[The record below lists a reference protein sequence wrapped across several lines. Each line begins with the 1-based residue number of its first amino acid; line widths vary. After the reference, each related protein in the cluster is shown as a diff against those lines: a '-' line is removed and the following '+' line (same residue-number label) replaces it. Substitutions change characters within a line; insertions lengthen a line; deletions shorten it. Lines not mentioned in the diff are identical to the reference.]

1 MSPLRAITLALWS
14 NIMGQGSRISTR
26 KQIVNLNCLII
37 FTRWRWKQYLNC
49 RKKITEPH
57 EIQSLQN
64 LQNGWNAIGN
74 AWVHSCSQGREF
86 DLHWPRLTKPT
97 CNAIKKGVP
106 PLKPQDRSDPNTT
119 SGFVFTTL
127 LSPFQGIR
135 RHVDNM
141 AHAAI
146 LLNPCAPS
154 SPHAN
159 TPAVITWNKMDTTR
173 SNLALLSLF
182 VLRFWRLA
190 QKREIHG

>member
-97 CNAIKKGVP
+97 CNAIKKECRHWNLRIDPIPTQHLDLFSQRCYP
-106 PLKPQDRSDPNTT
+106 PSRGSAD
-119 SGFVFTTL
+119 
-127 LSPFQGIR
+127 
-135 RHVDNM
+135 M
-141 AHAAI
+141 W
-146 LLNPCAPS
+146 
-154 SPHAN
+154 
-159 TPAVITWNKMDTTR
+159 ITWPMQQSSLTPVRHQAHMPTH
-173 SNLALLSLF
+173 LL
-182 VLRFWRLA
+182 W
-190 QKREIHG
+190 